1 MASRQPYLAGNAR
14 REFMWRCDVAPHHHL
29 GEPGAAC
36 SCRRHA
42 TGHAA
47 VAQNDDLI
55 AELQHLRK
63 LVTDED
69 NALPLRQQTTENL
82 QKIGHL
88 AWREVGCRLV
98 KDQEISFAQYGF
110 ENLDAL
116 LAAERQISDT
126 CKGIEVKTKPSAH
139 LVDAI
144 RRFRPEPHTA

>member
-42 TGHAA
+42 PGHAA
-47 VAQNDDLI
+47 VAQNYDLI

-69 NALPLRQQTTENL
+69 DALPLRPQTTENL

-88 AWREVGCRLV
+88 AWRRVGRGGV
-98 KDQEISFAQYGF
+98 QEQEGS
-110 ENLDAL
+110 
-116 LAAERQISDT
+116 LAEHS
-126 CKGIEVKTKPSAH
+126 V
-139 LVDAI
+139 
-144 RRFRPEPHTA
+144 